1 MLLFVILFFFY
12 LFILIPL
19 KLEFNEILINK
30 LKIINLINSLYIYI
44 YKSIDFIL

>member
-1 MLLFVILFFFY
+1 MLLFVILFFFF
-12 LFILIPL
+12 LFFLIPL

-44 YKSIDFIL
+44 